1 MPPTNTYY
9 CLGQR
14 KAGVHLARIRM
25 QCSALYAHLFI
36 NHVTDS
42 ALCTCTCDHNVEDAL
57 HYFFVCPNYHRQ
69 RAILHDKIIP
79 HAPFN
84 LYTILHGSQE
94 SQSAN
99 EFIIN
104 VVCEYI
110 NTTSRFY

>member
-1 MPPTNTYY
+1 MPLTNTYY
-9 CLGQR
+9 CLGQW
-14 KAGVHLARIRM
+14 KTGVHLACIRM
-25 QCSALYAHLFI
+25 QCSAFHAHLF
-36 NHVTDS
+36 NNYVTDS

-104 VVCEYI
+104 AVNDFTKPTYI
-110 NTTSRFY
+110 M